1 MFLFVFW
8 KKVKT
13 PKRYF
18 GINWPLIWVCFTKQ
32 LWIIYQSKNSVT
44 ICTFLLSYVV
54 IIRVSWQ
61 QKLKIVDLK
70 GQNRSLFINNEL
82 GNEKK
87 GLSHVIVIG
96 KRDKI
101 YVVAPLIEDKKTNLL
116 FSWLFICKCI
126 CKVCYWN
133 TLFHLFINSG
143 KIKSIY

>member
-1 MFLFVFW
+1 MPCTFNLSLLYKAIVDN
-8 KKVKT
+8 T
-13 PKRYF
+13 Y
-18 GINWPLIWVCFTKQ
+18 
-32 LWIIYQSKNSVT
+32 YQSKNSVT

-116 FSWLFICKCI
+116 FSRLFICKCI

-133 TLFHLFINSG
+133 TLFYLLMKSGNLKKVFIT
-143 KIKSIY
+143 IYN